1 MVLVVSQRSLVFVS
15 VGILHSAENE
25 VSLKDS
31 HLSRC
36 LSVPHS
42 ESPASS
48 RLKLAL
54 VDLPAEDLPAVEV
67 LESVSKLADVFGGVG
82 EEHSVAV
89 QQIVLPLP
97 DILDA
102 VQVLLL
108 HGLEVGVFSEALL
121 RNGSEFVVEKCEM
134 LVEGEIE
141 LLQSLLLDWLLALLL
156 QLRLHCQSFLIR
168 LLSPHDSR
176 MQKLVVDTGNHK
188 RRRRNATATQ
198 RVVSVRDD
206 SVLNAISL

>member
-25 VSLKDS
+25 ASLKDS
-31 HLSRC
+31 HLCRC

-156 QLRLHCQSFLIR
+156 QLRLHCQSFLI
-168 LLSPHDSR
+168 
-176 MQKLVVDTGNHK
+176 
-188 RRRRNATATQ
+188 
-198 RVVSVRDD
+198 
-206 SVLNAISL
+206 

>member
-1 MVLVVSQRSLVFVS
+1 M
-15 VGILHSAENE
+15 
-25 VSLKDS
+25 
-31 HLSRC
+31 
-36 LSVPHS
+36 
-42 ESPASS
+42 
-48 RLKLAL
+48 
-54 VDLPAEDLPAVEV
+54 
-67 LESVSKLADVFGGVG
+67 
-82 EEHSVAV
+82 

-188 RRRRNATATQ
+188 RRGRNATATQ

>member
-1 MVLVVSQRSLVFVS
+1 
-15 VGILHSAENE
+15 
-25 VSLKDS
+25 
-31 HLSRC
+31 
-36 LSVPHS
+36 
-42 ESPASS
+42 
-48 RLKLAL
+48 
-54 VDLPAEDLPAVEV
+54 VEV

>member
-1 MVLVVSQRSLVFVS
+1 
-15 VGILHSAENE
+15 
-25 VSLKDS
+25 
-31 HLSRC
+31 
-36 LSVPHS
+36 
-42 ESPASS
+42 
-48 RLKLAL
+48 
-54 VDLPAEDLPAVEV
+54 VEV

-156 QLRLHCQSFLIR
+156 QLRLHCQSFLI
-168 LLSPHDSR
+168 
-176 MQKLVVDTGNHK
+176 
-188 RRRRNATATQ
+188 
-198 RVVSVRDD
+198 
-206 SVLNAISL
+206 